1 MSAIDIVPRGA
12 HEPGYTSLAYKEDGS
27 EFISVGSDSTIRVF
41 KTAPEERYVDP
52 IEINYMT
59 GTLETVAVHKDHFA
73 ASGEKGQVILADSN
87 TNKILKP
94 LFRSTVPVR
103 CLAFNV
109 SGTKLAVATDENT
122 IRMVLLSDISRTVN
136 IRGHTKGVKCIVFD
150 PRGTL
155 LLSLGCEGD
164 LRVWDISPE
173 TSEPKCI
180 KHYPSVMKP
189 TLEDDT
195 MNNVLAWSLDGT
207 YFAAPGKDCDVV
219 IYERTSWKQKG
230 VLTGAHVEP
239 VTCIA
244 WSNVGDC
251 IATSSADCQIIIW
264 DANTLKVLTKYTVS
278 MEPSCLAWSPVKNEL
293 SLADKYGQ
301 VLTVDDAGTV
311 NPNIR
316 GPPKKKGLFASENP
330 TGIEEALEKLF
341 NDEDGPD
348 EEEDEDID
356 MMDLLDTA
364 DDFVVD
370 DDGAGYTENDVEKVM
385 VQKKLDPSRTRPEA
399 TRPRVDI
406 TPHPIIHPGE
416 TPFQKPGGHKNDD
429 PEVGDRRY
437 LAFDMFGVIYT
448 IFHGAYSIVNVEFH
462 DLTDHKNFHFR
473 DYDHHSIAALGR
485 KGAVFGS
492 KSYKAEK
499 DDDDDEDED
508 GDKKIASTVHY
519 KPLDKGANRLEWSVP
534 LPEGEEVE
542 TVAINDFSVVATTS
556 AGLVRIFSL
565 SGTQTHLFHLKNVV
579 SLVASSDMLML
590 MYSPHQ
596 STNNIHHIEYRL
608 MNTDTFETMQTG
620 TLPLNPK
627 KTLAWAGFSE
637 SLQPAVGDSSGV
649 VFILHQQR
657 HAGQA
662 LWVPVFD
669 GPATAARRERTER
682 YWPIGLLREELMC
695 LILRGKNMFP
705 YFPRPQVNSV
715 ELMMPTTQL
724 DTETGKLEEK
734 FLRTKI
740 ISAHEKEEIRLE
752 GGDENDIK
760 KMDLEMDKTLLQL
773 IQLACKAEKHDRVLD
788 LSSALSSARSID
800 AAIKIA
806 SHFNLSRLAEHIIRI
821 KESKFMDD
829 SMFDGFSMQAHP
841 GTQQFSAKRSSRD
854 VDDDTLSSDSQI
866 FPKRTRPM

>member
-1 MSAIDIVPRGA
+1 MSNLDIVPRDA
-12 HEPGYTSLAYKEDGS
+12 HDPGYTSLAYKADGS
-27 EFISVGSDSTIRVF
+27 EFVSVGSDSTIRIF
-41 KTAPEERYVDP
+41 KTSPEERYGDP
-52 IEINYMT
+52 IEINYIS
-59 GTLETVAVHKDHFA
+59 GNLETVVANKDHFA
-73 ASGEKGQVILADSN
+73 ASGEKGQVILGDAK

-109 SGTKLAVATDENT
+109 SGTKLAVATDENA
-122 IRMVLLSDISRTVN
+122 IRMVLLTDISRTVN
-136 IRGHTKGVKCIVFD
+136 IRGHTKGVKCIIFD

-180 KHYPSVMKP
+180 KHYPGAVKP
-189 TLEDDT
+189 THEDDT
-195 MNNVLAWSLDGT
+195 MNGILAWSLDGS
-207 YFAAPGKDCDVV
+207 YFAAPGKDCDVI
-219 IYERTSWKQKG
+219 IYERTTWKQKG
-230 VLTGAHVEP
+230 VLSGAHVEP
-239 VTCIA
+239 VTCLT
-244 WSNVGDC
+244 WSKVGDC

-264 DANTLKVLTKYTVS
+264 DVSTLKVITKYTVS
-278 MEPSCLAWSPVKNEL
+278 MEPSCLEWSPTKNEL

-301 VLTVDDAGTV
+301 VLTVDNAGTV

-316 GPPKKKGLFASENP
+316 GPPKKNGLFVSENP

-341 NDEDGPD
+341 NDDD
-348 EEEDEDID
+348 VADDDDNDNDDID

-370 DDGAGYTENDVEKVM
+370 DDGAGYTEHNAEKEM
-385 VQKKLDPSRTRPEA
+385 VQKKLEPLRKRPEA
-399 TRPRVDI
+399 PRAPRVDF
-406 TPHPIIHPGE
+406 TPHPIVHPGE
-416 TPFQKPGGHKNDD
+416 TPFHKTSGNKDNV

-473 DYDHHSIAALGR
+473 DFDHHHIAALGR
-485 KGAVFGS
+485 KGAAFGS
-492 KSYKAEK
+492 KSRKDEK
-499 DDDDDEDED
+499 EDDDDEEDNDEE
-508 GDKKIASTVHY
+508 KRVPSTVHY
-519 KPLDKGANRLEWSVP
+519 RPLDKGANRLEWTVP
-534 LPEGEEVE
+534 LPDGEEIE
-542 TVAINDFSVVATTS
+542 TVAINDFSVIATTT
-556 AGLVRIFSL
+556 AGFVRIFSL
-565 SGTQTHLFHLKNVV
+565 SGTQTHLFHLKQVV
-579 SLVASSDMLML
+579 SSVASADMLML
-590 MYSPHQ
+590 MHSPNQ
-596 STNNIHHIEYRL
+596 SANNIHHIEYRL
-608 MNTDTFETMQTG
+608 MNTDTFETIQVG
-620 TLPLNPK
+620 SLPLNSK
-627 KTLAWAGFSE
+627 KKLTWAGFSE
-637 SLQPAVGDSSGV
+637 NLQPAVCDSAGV
-649 VFILHQQR
+649 VFILHQPR
-657 HAGQA
+657 RLGQA

-669 GPATAARRERTER
+669 GPATAVRRERTER
-682 YWPIGLLREELMC
+682 YWPIGLLKEELMC

-705 YFPRPQVNSV
+705 YFPRPQVNSA

-724 DTETGKLEEK
+724 DTETGRLEEK

-740 ISAHEKEEIRLE
+740 IATHEKEEIILD
-752 GGDENDIK
+752 GGDENAIK

-806 SHFNLSRLAEHIIRI
+806 SHFNLSRLAEHITRI

-829 SMFDGFSMQAHP
+829 SIHH
-841 GTQQFSAKRSSRD
+841 GTQSFSTKRSSRD
-854 VDDDTLSSDSQI
+854 VDDDMHSSSSQA
-866 FPKRTRPM
+866 FHKRTRPM